1 VWVKWEG
8 FCGIMNEM
16 HKETL
21 QLSCDKTPTFS
32 LLDEGPWIQLD
43 EVDFD
48 QIEERLDAAIQDF
61 SADVF
66 IPIQIDDY
74 D

>member
-1 VWVKWEG
+1 
-8 FCGIMNEM
+8 M
-16 HKETL
+16 
-21 QLSCDKTPTFS
+21 LSDADDDGS
-32 LLDEGPWIQLD
+32 SDERPWIQLD

-74 D
+74 DYRVVAQLS

>member
-1 VWVKWEG
+1 
-8 FCGIMNEM
+8 M
-16 HKETL
+16 
-21 QLSCDKTPTFS
+21 LSDADDDGS
-32 LLDEGPWIQLD
+32 SDERPWIQLD

-66 IPIQIDDY
+66 IPNLRYKLTIMSRVVAELS
-74 D
+74 

>member
-1 VWVKWEG
+1 MPTKALHLKSHHRRQMPTV
-8 FCGIMNEM
+8 MA
-16 HKETL
+16 L
-21 QLSCDKTPTFS
+21 QSADGDGS
-32 LLDEGPWIQLD
+32 SDDGPWIQLD

-74 D
+74 E